1 MVNYPSLL
9 NNYKCSSEQKLP
21 TECIEEYPNQ
31 PVVSIKL
38 KPLTSEKSTDK
49 DETHNDIVVNS
60 TIFNDKEAQKNV
72 KKQDS
77 KGERREWLK
86 KQLSVNYHY
95 FNNLRLP
102 KNSIMHRN
110 AMLNISKYRLRASSC
125 PNIYKNSMITINEKE
140 EVSNT

>member
-1 MVNYPSLL
+1 M
-9 NNYKCSSEQKLP
+9 
-21 TECIEEYPNQ
+21 TR
-31 PVVSIKL
+31 
-38 KPLTSEKSTDK
+38 EKSTDK
-49 DETHNDIVVNS
+49 EDDYNENFVTTASEKQIQK
-60 TIFNDKEAQKNV
+60 TI

-77 KGERREWLK
+77 KGERREWLR

-95 FNNLRLP
+95 FKDLRMP

-140 EVSNT
+140 EVNINLFMKST